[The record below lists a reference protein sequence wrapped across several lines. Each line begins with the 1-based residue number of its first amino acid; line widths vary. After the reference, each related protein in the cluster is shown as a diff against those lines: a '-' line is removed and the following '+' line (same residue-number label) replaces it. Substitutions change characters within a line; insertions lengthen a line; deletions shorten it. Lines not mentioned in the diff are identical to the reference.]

1 MKNSIRWL
9 LTESRISSLDPN
21 RVNFVDGKLIC
32 YHLTSH
38 QKWAS
43 YNHDIDDKLKNPIVK
58 HPKQERSADDSRAM
72 RIVKNLKDSDRISL
86 RDAYDVEEEV
96 IMDMI
101 DDPYTDTSGFTPG
114 YGAHHGVG
122 LYTCYKF
129 NPKIARN
136 YGDICLVFEIDISNF
151 IITFE
156 DLAKQVHGENWRI
169 KDQLVKLYKRKPR
182 DEESLEIFSKMIN
195 RIEESKLNLNQ
206 TINKMSPHTSQ
217 VSYALM
223 KTFDKDFISSVYDGI
238 VFLVEVMVL
247 SVFLSSRNMMRS

>member
-21 RVNFVDGKLIC
+21 KVNFIDGKMIC
-32 YHLTSH
+32 YHLTSMN
-38 QKWAS
+38 KWLQ
-43 YNHDIDDKLKNPIVK
+43 YNETAKLMSQPSPHPDKEILPTDTRAQQIVK
-58 HPKQERSADDSRAM
+58 
-72 RIVKNLKDSDRISL
+72 RITNREKNRPT
-86 RDAYDVEEEV
+86 EEWQIEELV
-96 IMDMI
+96 IEDMI
-101 DDPYTDTSGFTPG
+101 DDPYTNTSGFSAG
-114 YGAHHGVG
+114 YGDHHGKG

-182 DEESLEIFSKMIN
+182 DEESLEVFSKMIN

-217 VSYALM
+217 VS
-223 KTFDKDFISSVYDGI
+223 
-238 VFLVEVMVL
+238 
-247 SVFLSSRNMMRS
+247 